1 MKKHYFLLL
10 AAGCLSCLCL
20 SVNAQNRLSSP
31 MSQRGIH
38 HPKNK
43 KTAVLPARQVL
54 TRATAEALPDSMVWV
69 DPADG
74 EKYWK
79 EVYSYTEEG
88 RLAKT

>member
-54 TRATAEALPDSMVWV
+54 TRATAEALPDSMVL
-69 DPADG
+69 
-74 EKYWK
+74 
-79 EVYSYTEEG
+79 G
-88 RLAKT
+88 RSGRRGKILERSLFLHGRRTFGQD